1 MKRILVSIVVILLL
15 GFAFSVVSA
24 SQVTSVQVSPGQEQM
39 LTYNLQSGDK
49 FTGSLSISGGSGND
63 IDFKVTDPQG
73 TTVVGLGRVSQGR
86 SFEFTAQE
94 SGAYTLHFDNS
105 FSLISSKAVT
115 ISYDISK
122 PILGGGFDSNS
133 LVIIIGVII
142 IVIVIVVLAVGLSRR
157 KNTQRTNLPPPPPS
171 NP

>member
-1 MKRILVSIVVILLL
+1 LKSKLFLISLLSFLILSFSIVH
-15 GFAFSVVSA
+15 A
-24 SQVTSVQVSPGQEQM
+24 SQVQTVQVSPLSEKT
-39 LTYNLQSGDK
+39 LVFNLDDGDK

-63 IDFKVTDPQG
+63 IDFRITDPQG
-73 TTVVGLGRVSQGR
+73 TTVLGLGRVSQGKT
-86 SFEFTAQE
+86 FEFTAQA

-133 LVIIIGVII
+133 LLIIMGVII